1 MYLGI
6 DVGTSEVKAL
16 LLDDHHHAIATAGA
30 KLEVSRPRLGHSEQ
44 DPASWWTAS
53 CEALHTL
60 RQAHPAEYAS
70 VKAIG
75 LSGQM
80 HGAVLLDS
88 ANRVLRPAILWNDT
102 RSALECEEMMAELPS
117 ASARAGSLIMPG
129 FTAPKLRWVAQHE
142 PAVFAQV
149 AKVLLPKDYVR
160 LMLTGEHITDLS
172 DASGTAW
179 LDVAKRAWSPEL
191 LSLTGM
197 TEAQMPRV
205 VEGSAPGGQL
215 SADAASTLGL
225 QPGIVV
231 AGGAGDNASSAV
243 GMGAVKAGEGFL
255 SLGTS
260 GVLFVVTPGFAPNAA
275 SATHAFCHA
284 VPGTWHQMS
293 VMLSAASCLQWAK
306 VALGAASEAELE
318 SKASALDFAAR
329 AAAPIFLPYLSGERT
344 PHNDAVLRG
353 SFHGLSHSADQAA
366 MAYSVI
372 EGVTFGLTDGLNALK
387 KAGSEVA
394 PTPGS
399 ARPPEGV
406 QPSLGRP
413 GGSLIKRLS
422 LVGGGARSAMWAQ
435 QLASSLNVEIV
446 LHAESAAGGALGAAR
461 LGWLA
466 TGAPVADVCTQ
477 PAITKRYQPDAAE
490 QAFLAP
496 RYAKF
501 QAIYPALKALQ

>member
-6 DVGTSEVKAL
+6 DIGTSEVKAL
-16 LLDDHHHAIATAGA
+16 LLDDQHHVIGTAGA
-30 KLEVSRPRLGHSEQ
+30 TLDVSRPHPGHSEQ
-44 DPASWWTAS
+44 DPASWWAATVKALGQLQQQQPAS
-53 CEALHTL
+53 
-60 RQAHPAEYAS
+60 YAAI
-70 VKAIG
+70 KAIG

-80 HGAVLLDS
+80 HGAVLLD
-88 ANRVLRPAILWNDT
+88 ANNRVLRPAILWNDT
-102 RSALECEEMMAELPS
+102 RSALECQEMMAELPG
-117 ASARAGSLIMPG
+117 AALLAGSLIMPG
-129 FTAPKLRWVAQHE
+129 FTAPKLRWVAKHE

-160 LMLTGEHITDLS
+160 LMLTDEHITDLS

-179 LDVAKRAWSPEL
+179 LDVAQRAWSPEL
-191 LSLTGM
+191 LALTGL

-215 SADAASTLGL
+215 TAPAAAQLGL
-225 QPGIVV
+225 TPGIVV

-243 GMGAVKAGEGFL
+243 GMGAVNAGEGFL

-260 GVLFVVTPGFAPNAA
+260 GVLFVVTPQFAPNAQ

-284 VPGTWHQMS
+284 VPGRWHQMS
-293 VMLSAASCLQWAK
+293 VMLSAASCLQWARQ
-306 VALGAASEAELE
+306 ALGAASEAELE
-318 SKASALDFAAR
+318 SRAAALDFAAR
-329 AAAPIFLPYLSGERT
+329 AAAPLFLPYLSGERT
-344 PHNDAVLRG
+344 PHNDAVLRA
-353 SFHGLSHSADQAA
+353 SFHGISHSADQAA

-387 KAGSEVA
+387 KAGSHV
-394 PTPGS
+394 
-399 ARPPEGV
+399 R
-406 QPSLGRP
+406 
-413 GGSLIKRLS
+413 RLS
-422 LVGGGARSAMWAQ
+422 LVGGGARSAFWAQ

-446 LHAESAAGGALGAAR
+446 THAESTAGGALGAAR

-466 TGAPVADVCTQ
+466 TGAPVAQVCTQ
-477 PAITKRYQPDAAE
+477 PAVAKSYLPDAAE

-496 RYAKF
+496 RYARF